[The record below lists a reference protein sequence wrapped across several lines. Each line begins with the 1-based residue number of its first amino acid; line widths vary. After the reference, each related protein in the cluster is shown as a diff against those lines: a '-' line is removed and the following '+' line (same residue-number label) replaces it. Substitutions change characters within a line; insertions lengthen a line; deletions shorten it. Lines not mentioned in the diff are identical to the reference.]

1 MYGVSALIGARPRGQ
16 TGGVDPAQVVSL
28 DELERLG
35 LYDPLAPDRGDRL
48 ELINYLLENG
58 ATLEEMSKAPDLG
71 AVALGHLIRHPGQA
85 TLAEVVESAGA
96 DLDRAR
102 RLLSSLGQMAQ
113 ADERLTDGEIMAIN
127 LLAVSTN
134 DLLGKDPSMHLA
146 RVTVSTMAR
155 LAEALVSTFR
165 VNFEL
170 PRQLAGVRPAER
182 VREYAEL
189 ARDSLPE
196 FTLALDALLRRH
208 LIAFASQM
216 WSTDEDRAAVTL
228 LRTVGFA
235 DLVGYTAAS
244 ASMSVLELTRVLVQ
258 FDERTADVVYRGN
271 GQIIKTIGDE
281 AMFVTEDAGDAC
293 RIALDLAKE
302 FARAGLPPIRVG
314 LAAGEVVSLGGD
326 FFGLTVNLA
335 ARLVEAADSSQ
346 VVVSQAVHDAGRNEF
361 SFDPLPAK
369 TLKGFERPV
378 PAFSLVG

>member
-1 MYGVSALIGARPRGQ
+1 
-16 TGGVDPAQVVSL
+16 VDPPKAPSPE
-28 DELERLG
+28 ELERLG
-35 LYDPLAPDRGDRL
+35 LYDPLAPDGDDRL
-48 ELINYLLENG
+48 ELIGYLLENG
-58 ATLEEMSKAPDLG
+58 ASLEEIRNAPDFG

-85 TLAEVVESAGA
+85 TLAEVVEAVGA

-102 RLLSSLGQMAQ
+102 RLLSSPGQMAR
-113 ADERLTDGEIMAIN
+113 ADERLTDGEIMAIR
-127 LLAVSTN
+127 LLAVSTD
-134 DLLGKDPSMHLA
+134 DLLGKDPTMHLA

-155 LAEALVSTFR
+155 LAEALVSSFR

-170 PRQLAGVRPAER
+170 PRQLAGVRPADR

-235 DLVGYTAAS
+235 DLVGYTSVS
-244 ASMSVLELTRVLVQ
+244 ASMSVRELTRILAQ

-293 RIALDLAKE
+293 RIALDLARE

-335 ARLVEAADSSQ
+335 ARLVETADASQ
-346 VVVSQAVHDAGRNEF
+346 IVVSDVVHEAVRDAF
-361 SFDPLPAK
+361 SFDRLPAK